1 MSRYRT
7 PFLIFTCSKLII
19 GIYFASG
26 KGGQKIIVIPE
37 LDMIVVTTT
46 NADAWEGAWYQNQWV
61 LRIVAY
67 NILIPIR
74 NQLGSP
80 PYSPCGA
87 QALKVENRSLLLRE
101 YINVITWEDNLRN
114 VDENVVGYRI
124 YRMHADTPSLLGE
137 VDARTYEYWHGGVVR
152 DHLYHY
158 ALTAVTDNGKESLP
172 IYFSDRLFE

>member
-1 MSRYRT
+1 
-7 PFLIFTCSKLII
+7 
-19 GIYFASG
+19 
-26 KGGQKIIVIPE
+26 
-37 LDMIVVTTT
+37 MIVVTTT

-114 VDENVVGYRI
+114 ADENVVG
-124 YRMHADTPSLLGE
+124 
-137 VDARTYEYWHGGVVR
+137 V
-152 DHLYHY
+152 
-158 ALTAVTDNGKESLP
+158 
-172 IYFSDRLFE
+172 LFELEISSFHRGILRQLIINQFWQRNYREEQKSNQKQNRIQNPRSSQLYFQKN

>member
-7 PFLIFTCSKLII
+7 HFLIFTCSKLII

-46 NADAWEGAWYQNQWV
+46 NVDAWEGAWYQNQWV

-114 VDENVVGYRI
+114 ADENVVG
-124 YRMHADTPSLLGE
+124 
-137 VDARTYEYWHGGVVR
+137 V
-152 DHLYHY
+152 
-158 ALTAVTDNGKESLP
+158 
-172 IYFSDRLFE
+172 LFELEISSFHRGILRQLIINQFWQRNYREEQKSNQKQNRIQNPRSSQLYFQKN